1 MNNEQAREF
10 VKNLYQQVWHP
21 MNIDKIDDF
30 YHKDVIAHLGDETA
44 NYEDINNRIKY
55 CKDNYK
61 NIYGQHQEVYAEGN
75 MIAFRLLQG
84 GVEKET
90 GAEHKYDTIA
100 MYRLRDNKVAEVY
113 AVFDEQFDFFVK
125 A

>member
-1 MNNEQAREF
+1 
-10 VKNLYQQVWHP
+10 
-21 MNIDKIDDF
+21 
-30 YHKDVIAHLGDETA
+30 
-44 NYEDINNRIKY
+44 
-55 CKDNYK
+55 
-61 NIYGQHQEVYAEGN
+61 